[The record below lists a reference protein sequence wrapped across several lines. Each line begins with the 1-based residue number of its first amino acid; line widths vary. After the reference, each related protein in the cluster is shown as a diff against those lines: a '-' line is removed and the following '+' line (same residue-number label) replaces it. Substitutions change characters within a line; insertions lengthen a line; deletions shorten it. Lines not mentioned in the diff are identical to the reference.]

1 MDVNS
6 PWGCYNLIA
15 LYEANSTDQL
25 TVLTFGDFMKM
36 IFRYAL
42 LIEFVLLIAFSPV
55 YAQNGVVK
63 GKVKERDG
71 KTLEGVLVR
80 ATNVKDKT
88 IVREAISNSKGE
100 FVLADLPRGDY
111 SFALEKKGYA
121 TFISRN
127 MSVTDGETLNL
138 KNPIELKREEAPY
151 AAIRG
156 AVFYGMGYSLPN
168 ALVTIERIDGGGKFK
183 QEKLSGE
190 GGEFAFKLKA
200 EKAKYKVTASIK
212 GFQPASTEI
221 EIAGDEVRNT
231 ALTLQ
236 PAK

>member
-1 MDVNS
+1 
-6 PWGCYNLIA
+6 
-15 LYEANSTDQL
+15 
-25 TVLTFGDFMKM
+25 MKL

-42 LIEFVLLIAFSPV
+42 LIEFVLLIVFSPA

-71 KTLEGVLVR
+71 KTLEGVLIR
-80 ATNVKDKT
+80 ATSARNKT
-88 IVREAISNSKGE
+88 VTRETKSNSKGE
-100 FVLADLPRGDY
+100 FMFSDLPTGDY

-127 MSVTDGETLNL
+127 MSVTDGETLTL

-151 AAIRG
+151 ASIRG

-200 EKAKYKVTASIK
+200 EKAKYKVTALVK

-221 EIAGDEVRNT
+221 EIEGDEVRNT

-236 PAK
+236 PLK

>member
-1 MDVNS
+1 MK
-6 PWGCYNLIA
+6 
-15 LYEANSTDQL
+15 L
-25 TVLTFGDFMKM
+25 T
-36 IFRYAL
+36 FRYAL

-55 YAQNGVVK
+55 FAQNGVVK

-80 ATNVKDKT
+80 ATNVKNKT
-88 IVREAISNSKGE
+88 TVRETKSNNKGE
-100 FVLADLPRGDY
+100 FVFSDLPAGDY
-111 SFALEKKGYA
+111 SFTLEKKGYA

-127 MSVTDGETLNL
+127 MPVSEAETLNL

-151 AAIRG
+151 ASIRG
-156 AVFYGMGYSLPN
+156 AVFYGMGYSMPN
-168 ALVTIERIDGGGKFK
+168 AVVTIERIDGGGKFK

-200 EKAKYKVTASIK
+200 EKAKYKVTALVK
-212 GFQPASTEI
+212 GFQAASTEI
-221 EIAGDEVRNT
+221 EIEGDEVRNT

-236 PAK
+236 PLK

>member
-1 MDVNS
+1 MK
-6 PWGCYNLIA
+6 
-15 LYEANSTDQL
+15 L
-25 TVLTFGDFMKM
+25 T
-36 IFRYAL
+36 FRYAL
-42 LIEFVLLIAFSPV
+42 IIKFVLLFASSLV

-63 GKVKERDG
+63 GRVKERDG
-71 KTLEGVLVR
+71 KTLEDVLIR
-80 ATNVKDKT
+80 ATKVKEKT
-88 IVREAISNSKGE
+88 FVRETKSNNKGE
-100 FVLADLPRGDY
+100 FAFTDLPSGDY
-111 SFALEKKGYA
+111 SFTLEKKGYV

-127 MSVTDGETLNL
+127 LSITSGETLNL
-138 KNPIELKREEAPY
+138 KSPIELKREESPY

-183 QEKLSGE
+183 QEKTSGE

-200 EKAKYKVTASIK
+200 EKAKYKVTASVK
-212 GFQPASTEI
+212 GFQMASTEI
-221 EIAGDEVRNT
+221 EIEGDEVRNI